1 MMTVT
6 NTPTPLGRIFSIKH
20 EPKHLSEVAGHEE
33 CTARLKMMV
42 ETGNVSNLLIAGPEG
57 AGKLTLAK
65 CLAADLFGEE
75 YATSVSII
83 HAANRLTEEERN
95 QAKRESHVSE
105 KRIGSIAG
113 TDLIFPKF
121 IQVRVKPVVE
131 LQAMNSRGF
140 KILIVTDFDRLGQ
153 EQQGFRR
160 LMEVY
165 GSNCRF
171 ILLTSQISS
180 VIDPVIS
187 RCQVLLVKPIA
198 QSRFYK
204 EVSRVGSIE
213 GYTFKYSFVNSLHY
227 MTGGNIGKAVN
238 LMQIFMLR
246 GKEINEDNLFEII
259 RDTDSQDISKFLELS
274 MNRVIPEA
282 VNLYFQIKR
291 GNALFFQGFLDVLR
305 KGALRAPLEQ
315 PIKARILAII
325 AEIDATSVT
334 MASDEPHLLALVL
347 KLGGIIP
354 GTRT

>member
-1 MMTVT
+1 MMAAK
-6 NTPTPLGRIFSIKH
+6 NIPMPLGRIFSIKH

-33 CTARLKMMV
+33 CITRLKKMI

-57 AGKLTLAK
+57 AGKLTIAK
-65 CLAADLFGEE
+65 CFASDLFKDE

-83 HAANRLTEEERN
+83 HAANRLSEEERD

-105 KRIGSIAG
+105 KRIGSMAG

-140 KILIVTDFDRLGQ
+140 KILIVTDFDHLGQ
-153 EQQGFRR
+153 DQQGFRR

-165 GSNCRF
+165 GANCRF

-180 VIDPVIS
+180 VIDPIIS

-213 GYTFKYSFVNSLHY
+213 GYAFKYSFINALHY
-227 MTGGNIGKAVN
+227 VTSGNIGKALN
-238 LMQIFMLR
+238 IMQIFMLR

-259 RDTDSQDISKFLELS
+259 KDTDSPDITKFLELS
-274 MNRVIPEA
+274 LNRVVPEA
-282 VNLYFQIKR
+282 VNLYFQIKKET
-291 GNALFFQGFLDVLR
+291 ALSFKGFLDLLR
-305 KGALRAPLEQ
+305 KGALQVPLEQ
-315 PIKARILAII
+315 PIKARILSIL
-325 AEIDATSVT
+325 AECDARSIT
-334 MASDEPHLLALVL
+334 MASDEPHLLALIF
-347 KLGGIIP
+347 KLGGINNKA
-354 GTRT
+354 RV